1 VCDYFRELKNNRLI
15 RKMEPTL
22 KELRA
27 KAKELR
33 TKVSSAPIS
42 KATADQLKAEI
53 AFFER
58 AAKAEATRE
67 QRMANLAKIKEMKAE
82 APAKEE
88 KKNQKSKQ
96 VMMMEDTRVVQV
108 PKVKTTRKMKKEKDL
123 SDE

>member
-1 VCDYFRELKNNRLI
+1 
-15 RKMEPTL
+15 MEPSL

-33 TKVSSAPIS
+33 AKISSAPIS
-42 KATADQLKAEI
+42 KATADQLKNEI

-67 QRMANLAKIKEMKAE
+67 QRMANLAKARESKVE
-82 APAKEE
+82 APASEL
-88 KKNQKSKQ
+88 KKNQKSRLVKKAT
-96 VMMMEDTRVVQV
+96 DTTVVPA
-108 PKVKTTRKMKKEKDL
+108 PKVRKTKKEKES